1 MNKRVVIAIA
11 ALAAVFAISVAGA
24 SVLNLAGSDRAPGEG
39 KTEAACAG
47 NLTIQHPVQNGGHD
61 NNRVVHV
68 YVSGD
73 MTSCEGETIRLEVD
87 LADDAHAYA
96 TRVIGNN
103 VTELTFTF
111 DQQTGDFTDTAPTVV
126 DGQLVQAG
134 EKVKP
139 QKAQDF
145 GLVSVLIAQSF
156 E

>member
-1 MNKRVVIAIA
+1 MNRRVLIALA

-61 NNRVVHV
+61 NNRIVNV
-68 YVSGD
+68 YVNGD
-73 MTSCEGETIRLEVD
+73 MTACEGETMRLEVD
-87 LADDAHAYA
+87 LADGSHAYA
-96 TRVIGNN
+96 SEVIGNN
-103 VTELTFTF
+103 VSALTFTF
-111 DQQTGDFTDTAPTVV
+111 DQQTGDFTDTAPEVL
-126 DGQLVQAG
+126 DGQLVNVG
-134 EKVKP
+134 DKVQP
-139 QKAQDF
+139 PKAKDF